1 MNLAYFIGIDVSKS
15 TFDYS
20 VLNGNTELVSGESIN
35 EISGV
40 VEFLRFVRNYVGQT
54 WDQVVFC
61 MEHTGIYNS
70 ILLSE
75 LHAAG
80 AKVCIESAYQIQRSL
95 GLQRGKSDQIDARRI
110 AEYAYRY
117 TDKLNY
123 WKPKR
128 KVVEQLTH
136 LTTMRERL
144 VKVRTQLT
152 VPVQEAKEFLDDSEL
167 DLLTEPTEK
176 VLKAIDDSVHEVEQK
191 IKQILRSDP
200 QLNNIIN
207 RITSIPGIGIVTAT
221 QLIIRT
227 NEFRDF
233 QNAKQLACHV
243 GVAPFE
249 HTSGTSIRGRSRVDH
264 KAHKKLKTLLHLGA
278 MAAIKRQGEF
288 RKYYDRKLAE
298 GKNKMSVLNAV
309 RNKLIH
315 IVFAVVKNGTMYEE
329 NYQYTFG

>member
-1 MNLAYFIGIDVSKS
+1 MKLAYFIGIDVSKS
-15 TFDYS
+15 SFHYCILD
-20 VLNGNTELVSGESIN
+20 GNAEVISGEYIN
-35 EISGV
+35 EIAGV
-40 VEFLRFVRNYVGQT
+40 VEFIRFVHNHVDGN

-61 MEHTGIYNS
+61 MEHTGIYCT

-80 AKVCIESAYQIQRSL
+80 AKVSIESAYQIQRSL
-95 GLQRGKSDQIDARRI
+95 GLQRGKSDQVDARRI

-128 KVVEQLTH
+128 KIIEQLTH

-167 DLLTEPTEK
+167 ELLTQPTEK
-176 VLKAIDDSVHEVEQK
+176 VLKSIEETINEVEQK
-191 IKQILRSDP
+191 IKQILSSDT
-200 QLNNIIN
+200 QLKSILK

-221 QLIIRT
+221 ELIIRS
-227 NEFRDF
+227 NEFRNF

-243 GVAPFE
+243 GVVPFE
-249 HTSGTSIRGRSRVDH
+249 HTSGTSIRGRSRVHH

-278 MAAIKRQGEF
+278 MAAIGRQGEF
-288 RKYYDRKLAE
+288 RKFYDRKLAE

-315 IVFAVVKNGTMYEE
+315 RVFAVVKNGTMYEE
-329 NYQYTFG
+329 NYQYKFG